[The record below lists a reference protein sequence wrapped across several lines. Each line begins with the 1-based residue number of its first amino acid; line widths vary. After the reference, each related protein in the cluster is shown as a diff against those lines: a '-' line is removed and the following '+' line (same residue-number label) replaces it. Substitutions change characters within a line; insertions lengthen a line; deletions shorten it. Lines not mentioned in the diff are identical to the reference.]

1 MISIHAPTWGA
12 TRFGKLVAGTDYIS
26 IHAPT
31 WGATGDHFYP
41 KNNKL
46 FQSTLPRGERPP
58 CLSPYGGVM
67 VFQSTLPRGE
77 RHNATV
83 TGLDANVIS
92 IHAPT
97 WGATRL
103 LSEIRNSHS
112 ISIHAP
118 TWGATATI
126 SYFSLIYN
134 LHLCNMHNLKQL
146 SNNSTYEFH
155 HLVKHFLVR
164 TSLAIHVCFLLAPS

>member
-1 MISIHAPTWGA
+1 MTEELRPQRGFQSTLPRGERRGA
-12 TRFGKLVAGTDYIS
+12 SGVTALGARFQSTLPRGERQGGFAIQLI
-26 IHAPT
+26 
-31 WGATGDHFYP
+31 GDM
-41 KNNKL
+41 
-46 FQSTLPRGERPP
+46 FQSTLPRGERPVITMYTER
-58 CLSPYGGVM
+58 SY

-77 RHNATV
+77 RPSARPPSALPSRV
-83 TGLDANVIS
+83 
-92 IHAPT
+92 
-97 WGATRL
+97 
-103 LSEIRNSHS
+103 
-112 ISIHAP
+112 SIHAP

>member
-77 RHNATV
+77 RPVCCLKFAIPIQFQSTLPRGERLKKRSIDLILRLFQSTLPRGERLVHPFPVNCRQNFNPRSHV
-83 TGLDANVIS
+83 GSDPGTGLSTKTTTDFN
-92 IHAPT
+92 P
-97 WGATRL
+97 R
-103 LSEIRNSHS
+103 SHVGS
-112 ISIHAP
+112 D
-118 TWGATATI
+118 
-126 SYFSLIYN
+126 
-134 LHLCNMHNLKQL
+134 
-146 SNNSTYEFH
+146 SNNLIFFFN
-155 HLVKHFLVR
+155 L
-164 TSLAIHVCFLLAPS
+164 